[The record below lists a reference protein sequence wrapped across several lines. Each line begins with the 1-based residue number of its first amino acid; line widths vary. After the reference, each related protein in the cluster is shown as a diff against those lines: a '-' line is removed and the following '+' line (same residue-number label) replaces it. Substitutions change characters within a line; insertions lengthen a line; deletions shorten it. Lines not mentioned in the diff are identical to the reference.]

1 MRTVSKVFISLA
13 VVLVLAIAGV
23 FGFAQTY
30 SAKALPRTTV
40 AGIDVSGK
48 TATQIEQQV
57 EAAASERTV
66 DLTIE
71 GQTISTPLA
80 DTGFSVDAAQSA
92 QVALKPSSSIW
103 SRATGPC
110 HPTTFLLR

>member
-23 FGFAQTY
+23 FGFAQAY

-57 EAAASERTV
+57 EAAAN
-66 DLTIE
+66 IFNN
-71 GQTISTPLA
+71 TPPARIRFWFRFGGCL
-80 DTGFSVDAAQSA
+80 
-92 QVALKPSSSIW
+92 
-103 SRATGPC
+103 C
-110 HPTTFLLR
+110 C

>member
-23 FGFAQTY
+23 FGLAQTY

-80 DTGFSVDAAQSA
+80 DTGFMLTQR
-92 QVALKPSSSIW
+92 
-103 SRATGPC
+103 RARRWLLSLPPRFGAGLQASC